1 MKDFAREQHTKV
13 PEGAVKG
20 ASRVPQVVD
29 AHLRAMAC
37 QVRNDKDFTALKGT

>member
-20 ASRVPQVVD
+20 ASRVPQAVD
-29 AHLRAMAC
+29 AHPRAMAC
-37 QVRNDKDFTALKGT
+37 QVRNDKDFAILKGT